1 MKKFGDYVFDEQQ
14 IRLLHQGQE
23 INAEPKVLELLALFI
38 NQPDNIISR
47 QDILDAIWPNS
58 LVTDNAI
65 NKLIANLRKLL
76 GDEVKNPRYIQ
87 TIPKRGYRLIPEVVP
102 YTDSTVNLSPKAEL
116 NIEQNTQVK
125 AAELAEPTNKSHQTL
140 KVFAFLFVLLVIV
153 IWQMFNSKEQAN
165 KSYYSIP
172 LTRAHGAEQSAHI
185 HPDKVTLYYLKQ
197 QSGRAQSQLWKK
209 DIKRGQTQ
217 QIDTGQYNIQ
227 QIIGLDIDDSTQ
239 TTQLLFLAQ
248 LSEQCA
254 VYRATLKDTTIEN
267 TVDKLF
273 DCSNKRI
280 KDMAYHAKRQIIY
293 YAAQPKNLWPNQIYA
308 YDLINKKHQLVT
320 QVEPQGWGHHSLDIS
335 PDGNKLL
342 IMSTK
347 SDHKTQLLSLNL
359 NNNTIAEGI
368 KFDYPVVEAIWHHDS
383 EQIYYFGPAPT
394 EKIIKSDFDGQN
406 ATTVINVS
414 ENLASKMTLFP
425 DGEHIVFSTEQKNW
439 SNRWLSSEQQ
449 LTSIIDNSRVN
460 DTTPALFHHQAK
472 YFFVSAR
479 SSHQQIYLASERDK
493 QAKIA
498 TQFNQTLSI
507 NHVSLSHD
515 DTKVLINIENKV
527 YLVPVSRLS
536 PASPVLEFKE
546 SELIY
551 TSKSPIIATDWLG
564 QNAIAI
570 TAVENGTP
578 KLIAIDESSR
588 KVIPMGNRWAYGLS
602 DATEQNVIYLIE
614 QESHLLYRAKLAEQ
628 DFSLYEFA
636 QLANTTLRLPKLFF
650 HAKIDNNV
658 LYYGV
663 PENNKTVLKAVSIKG
678 NTQKERFE
686 LLDVLSYDVSNGKI
700 MVSDIESLEGDV
712 HRTMN

>member
-14 IRLLHQGQE
+14 IRLLRHGKE
-23 INAEPKVLELLALFI
+23 INAEPKVLELLSLFI
-38 NQPDNIISR
+38 KQPDNIISR

-87 TIPKRGYRLIPEVVP
+87 TVPKRGYRLIPEVVP
-102 YTDSTVNLSPKAEL
+102 YSESAMSASPKAEPS
-116 NIEQNTQVK
+116 IEQNNQVK
-125 AAELAEPTNKSHQTL
+125 AAAPAEPINKNSQTL
-140 KVFAFLFVLLVIV
+140 MIFALLLLSLVIA
-153 IWQMFNSKEQAN
+153 IWQMFSPKEQAN

-172 LTRAHGAEQSAHI
+172 LTRAHGAEQSAHM
-185 HPDKVTLYYLKQ
+185 HPNQVTLYYLKQ
-197 QSGRAQSQLWKK
+197 QSGGAQSQLWKK

-227 QIIGLDIDDSTQ
+227 QIIGLDVDNRQQ
-239 TTQLLFLAQ
+239 TTQLLFLEQ
-248 LSEQCA
+248 LNEQCG
-254 VYRATLKDTTIEN
+254 VYKATMNDTAIEK
-267 TVDKLF
+267 TVEKLF

-308 YDLINKKHQLVT
+308 YDLVSKKHQLVT

-359 NNNTIAEGI
+359 NNNKIAEGM
-368 KFDYPVVEAIWHHDS
+368 KFDYPVMEAIWHHDS
-383 EQIYYFGPAPT
+383 EQVYYFGPAPT
-394 EKIIKSDFDGQN
+394 EKIIKSDFNGEN
-406 ATTVINVS
+406 ATTIINVS

-439 SNRWLSSEQQ
+439 SNRWLSSGQQ
-449 LTSIIDNSRVN
+449 LANTIDNSRVN
-460 DTTPALFHHQAK
+460 DILPALFHHQAK

-479 SSHQQIYLASERDK
+479 SGRQQIYLANESDQ
-493 QAKIA
+493 QAKVA

-507 NHVSLSHD
+507 NHISLSHD
-515 DTKVLINIENKV
+515 DTKVLINVENKV
-527 YLVPVSRLS
+527 YLLPVSRLS
-536 PASPVLEFKE
+536 PASPMLKFKE

-578 KLIAIDESSR
+578 KLIAIDENSR
-588 KVIPMGNRWAYGLS
+588 KIIPMGNRWAYGLS

-614 QESHLLYRAKLAEQ
+614 QESHLLYRATLAEQ
-628 DFSLYEFA
+628 DFNLYEFA
-636 QLANTTLRLPKLFF
+636 QLTNTTLRLPSLFF

-663 PENNKTVLKAVSIKG
+663 PENNKTVLNVLSIRD
-678 NTQKERFE
+678 NTQIERFE
-686 LLDVLSYDVSNGKI
+686 LLDFLSYDVSNSKV